1 MLIVAKKKPGWLNIA
16 KLSGPFDANHSEK
29 RCLML
34 NNKGLYHPVSS
45 DMWNKFQEVRK
56 KI

>member
-1 MLIVAKKKPGWLNIA
+1 MLKKKTGWLNIA

-34 NNKGLYHPVSS
+34 NNKGLYYPVSS
-45 DMWNKFQEVRK
+45 DMWNKFQEVRT